1 MKKLLNEWKKHLKE
15 INQELMKEA
24 INPGNLTR
32 SEIEAKIDR
41 EKEKFKAAKAAGD
54 ERAAFRASQDMGVY
68 MDDLKGALPDSEEG
82 SVNDQDEAKK
92 PEDQIR
98 DLATELERG
107 LEGDMK
113 KKATEIIGLINVHFS
128 EGTKTP
134 DETGERGVSDE
145 E

>member
-15 INQELMKEA
+15 INEELVKEA

-32 SEIEAKIDR
+32 SEIQAKT
-41 EKEKFKAAKAAGD
+41 
-54 ERAAFRASQDMGVY
+54 AFRASQDMGVY

-82 SVNDQDEAKK
+82 SVDDQDEAKK

-113 KKATEIIGLINVHFS
+113 KKATTIIDLINVHFS